1 MRVPEKNID
10 TVWSDPYTNVIMS
23 GQLPKTTDVKLER
36 GHIPL
41 YYQLER
47 ILRDKIAAG
56 EIAPEESFPT
66 EQELCNRYGVSRA
79 VVRQAFAALL
89 QDGLISRIP
98 GKGTFLAQQTP
109 AHRTLHC
116 FNTIEELVELSAQ
129 ATNVIRYK
137 GLVAP
142 GKQTAS
148 LFALKPG
155 ERLYSLRGVRIL
167 KNNPVC
173 YFVINLPGEFA
184 GFFEDE
190 KLETGAILPI
200 VEKKSG
206 LFVQRVWQTITA
218 ARARKHVA
226 KHLGLEEGDPVLQFE
241 RIYYTADDRVVEAGT
256 SYFHPDRYHYVIE
269 FSHKQ

>member
-1 MRVPEKNID
+1 VDAEKKRFDMVFGDSYANI
-10 TVWSDPYTNVIMS
+10 IMS
-23 GQLPKTTDVKLER
+23 GQSTKATAAKLER

-41 YYQLER
+41 YYQLET

-56 EIAPEESFPT
+56 EITPEESFPT
-66 EQELCNRYGVSRA
+66 EQELCNQYGVSRA

-89 QDGLISRIP
+89 QEGLISRIP
-98 GKGTFLAQQTP
+98 GKGTFLSRQTP
-109 AHRTLHC
+109 SHRTLHC

-129 ATNVIRYK
+129 ATNVIRYR
-137 GLVAP
+137 GLVTP
-142 GKQTAS
+142 SKQTAS
-148 LFALKPG
+148 LFALEHG
-155 ERLYSLRGVRIL
+155 ERLYSLRGIRIL

-184 GFFEDE
+184 GFFQDE

-200 VEKKSG
+200 IEKKSG
-206 LFVQRVWQTITA
+206 LLVQRVRQTITA
-218 ARARKHVA
+218 TRARKHVA
-226 KHLGLEEGDPVLQFE
+226 KHVGLEEGDPVLRFE
-241 RIYYTADDRVVEAGT
+241 RIYYAANDRVVETGT